1 MDQKPREDFSMS
13 LSILILTKNEE
24 GNLPRCLESVSWCD
38 DVVVVDSFSADATVA
53 IATSYGARVL
63 QRRFDNFAN
72 QRNFGLDQGRLKH
85 DWVLHLDADEVI
97 SLEMKQELF
106 EAIRNSTYN
115 AFRVPSK
122 LMFQNRWLKFSGMY
136 PAYQVRLGRRDR
148 LRFHMVGHGQRETL
162 PPQEIGVLKHAML
175 HYSFNKGLDDWFAR
189 HNNYSR
195 LEAEKNLRQLSDE
208 KANWKGFFSASM
220 MERRRALKEFSIRLP
235 FRPTF
240 RFFYMYFLHLGFMDG
255 AAGFRYCR
263 MVAMYE
269 YLIVLKLNELRQ
281 RSRYQHQL

>member
-1 MDQKPREDFSMS
+1 MS

-24 GNLPRCLESVSWCD
+24 GNLPRCLESISWCD
-38 DVVVVDSFSADATVA
+38 DVVVVDSFSIDKTVE
-53 IATSYGARVL
+53 IATGWGARVL

-72 QRNFGLDQGRLKH
+72 QRNFGLDHGRLKH
-85 DWVLHLDADEVI
+85 EWVLHLDADEVV
-97 SLEMKQELF
+97 SLEMREELF
-106 EAIRNSTYN
+106 KAISGAAYN

-122 LMFQNRWLKFSGMY
+122 LIFQNRWLKFSGMY
-136 PAYQVRLGRRDR
+136 PAYQVRLGRRDH

-162 PPQEIGVLKHAML
+162 PPHEIGVLKHPML

-195 LEAEKNLRQLSDE
+195 LEAEKNLHQLSDE
-208 KANWKGFFSASM
+208 KANWKGFFSGSM

-240 RFFYMYFLHLGFMDG
+240 RFLYMYFLHLGFMDG
-255 AAGFRYCR
+255 LPGYHYCR

-281 RSRYQHQL
+281 QRHYQHQL